1 MDAVP
6 GRKAQ
11 MASGSA
17 PDLTYCQPC
26 AEDGKKILPEAF
38 CPVCKEFLCSTCA
51 RVHRNQKITKTH
63 ALQDKDNMPSSFREE
78 SEDEKFTETCQRH
91 AQEFIKYFCLNHETL
106 LCGDCLAEKAHRS
119 CNIERISQVAKRY
132 KVGAEYNSLK
142 TGLVQTASDIG
153 KLSHD
158 IQVIMKSV
166 DEESLTNINELR
178 KFRTEINQYLDKRE
192 NKLLA
197 EIDQKKRTSKTLL
210 DELKSKCRNMKSS
223 IEKLKSELQAQ
234 DDNSNQ
240 LLIVGKRAIK
250 ELAGLQAAL
259 EDVSRRNEVPRYKFH
274 RDPETE
280 KLIAS
285 EKAIGR
291 LGEDE
296 LTSALGQQ
304 HRQLQTKHEQRQQ
317 ETMQQHQKQI
327 KTVSQKGESTAAA
340 GQQRQQQQKEQQ
352 PRQLETMQQQQKH
365 MQGVSPKAL
374 NQCRADLSQS
384 QFSKLPDI
392 PVKTAADT
400 SKCGLTRVTLLS
412 TGRLLLADCNNNSVQ
427 LVETTTNK
435 MVSQVKLPSD
445 PWDLCLLP
453 GDRAAVTLPLMK
465 KIQFVSTQENVTLQD
480 VVKID
485 GRCRGIDFCD
495 DNLIVS
501 CSHPGKVVLMDM
513 KGKVK
518 KSVGKGSRG
527 KPLFQEPEYLTVTR
541 ESQTPPVIYVS
552 DWLTRTIT
560 KLSISLEVLH
570 TYHDPILGSPRGL
583 TAVGDNQLLVCG
595 WGSNNILLL
604 DTLTGKITQLLGKE
618 EGIESPQSVAYCPLR
633 KMLFVTCMHYCRPEL
648 ENFVN
653 VFNLV

>member
-38 CPVCKEFLCSTCA
+38 CPVCKEFLCSNCA
-51 RVHRNQKITKTH
+51 RVHRNQKITKSH
-63 ALQDKDNMPSSFREE
+63 ALQDKDSMPSSFREE
-78 SEDEKFTETCQRH
+78 SEDEKFTETCQHH
-91 AQEFIKYFCLNHETL
+91 AQEFIKYYCLNHETL

-132 KVGAEYNSLK
+132 KEGAEYNSLK
-142 TGLVQTASDIG
+142 TGLVQTATDIG
-153 KLSHD
+153 KLSHN

-192 NKLLA
+192 HELLA
-197 EIDQKKRTSKTLL
+197 DIDQKKRTSKTLL
-210 DELKSKCRNMKSS
+210 DELKSKCTNMKSS

-259 EDVSRRNEVPRYKFH
+259 EDVSRRSEVPRYKFH

-280 KLIAS
+280 KLVAS

-291 LGEDE
+291 LEEDE
-296 LTSALGQQ
+296 STSALGQQ
-304 HRQLQTKHEQRQQ
+304 DRQQQTKQEQRQQ
-317 ETMQQHQKQI
+317 ETMQQHQKQM
-327 KTVSQKGESTAAA
+327 KVVSQKGESTTAA
-340 GQQRQQQQKEQQ
+340 GQQEQQQQKEQQ
-352 PRQLETMQQQQKH
+352 PRQLETMQQLQKY
-365 MQGVSPKAL
+365 MQDVSPKAL

-392 PVKTAADT
+392 PVKKAADT
-400 SKCGLTRVTLLS
+400 CECFLTSMALLS
-412 TGRLLLADCNNNSVQ
+412 RGRLLLADHFNWSVK
-427 LVETTTNK
+427 LVDTTPNK
-435 MVSQVKLPSD
+435 IVSQVELPGH

-453 GDRAAVTLPLMK
+453 VDRAAVTLPKVKM
-465 KIQFVSTQENVTLQD
+465 IQFVSTQGNATLLD
-480 VVKID
+480 LVKVD
-485 GRCRGIDFCD
+485 GECHGIDFCD

-501 CSHPGKVVLMDM
+501 FVNPGKVVLMDM

-518 KSVGKGSRG
+518 KSVDKDSSG
-527 KPLFQEPEYLTVTR
+527 KPLFQELLYLTVTR
-541 ESQTPPVIYVS
+541 DSQTPPVIYVS
-552 DWLTRTIT
+552 DLHTHTIT
-560 KLSISLEVLH
+560 KLNISLEVLQS
-570 TYHDPILGSPRGL
+570 YRDPILRSPRGL

-595 WGSNNILLL
+595 RDSYNILLL

-618 EGIESPQSVAYCPLR
+618 EGIERPLSVAYCSLR
-633 KMLFVTCMHYCRPEL
+633 KMMFVTCMHYNIR
-648 ENFVN
+648 NFVK
-653 VFNLV
+653 VFKVA

>member
-11 MASGSA
+11 MTSGSA

-26 AEDGKKILPEAF
+26 AEDGQKILPEAF
-38 CPVCKEFLCSTCA
+38 CPVCKEFLCSNCA
-51 RVHRNQKITKTH
+51 RVHRNQKITKSH
-63 ALQDKDNMPSSFREE
+63 ALQDKDSIPSSLREE
-78 SEDEKFTETCQRH
+78 SADEKFTETCRRH
-91 AQEFIKYFCLNHETL
+91 AQEFIKYYCLNHETL
-106 LCGDCLAEKAHRS
+106 LCGHCLAEKAHRS

-132 KVGAEYNSLK
+132 KEGAEYNSLK
-142 TGLVQTASDIG
+142 TGLVQTATDIG

-192 NKLLA
+192 NELLA

-210 DELKSKCRNMKSS
+210 DELKSKCTNMKSS

-234 DDNSNQ
+234 DENGNQ

-285 EKAIGR
+285 EKTIGR
-291 LGEDE
+291 LEEDE
-296 LTSALGQQ
+296 STSALGQQ
-304 HRQLQTKHEQRQQ
+304 HRQQQTKQEQRQQ
-317 ETMQQHQKQI
+317 ETMQQHQKQM
-327 KTVSQKGESTAAA
+327 KAVSQNGESTAIA
-340 GQQRQQQQKEQQ
+340 GQQEQQQQKEQQ

-365 MQGVSPKAL
+365 VSPKAL

-384 QFSKLPDI
+384 QFRKLPDI
-392 PVKTAADT
+392 PVKKAADT
-400 SKCGLTRVTLLS
+400 RECFLTSMTLQS
-412 TGRLLLADCNNNSVQ
+412 RGRLLLADCHNCSVK
-427 LVETTTNK
+427 LVDTTTNK
-435 MVSQVKLPSD
+435 MVSQVKLPGQ
-445 PWDLCLLP
+445 PWDMCLLP
-453 GDRAAVTLPLMK
+453 GDRAAVTLPLK
-465 KIQFVSTQENVTLQD
+465 NKIQFISTQGNVTLLD
-480 VVKID
+480 RVKVD
-485 GRCRGIDFCD
+485 GYCYGIDFCD
-495 DNLIVS
+495 DYLVVS
-501 CSHPGKVVLMDM
+501 FCPGKVVLMNM

-518 KSVGKGSRG
+518 KSVYKYNSGE
-527 KPLFQEPEYLTVTR
+527 PLFQNPCYLTVTR
-541 ESQTPPVIYVS
+541 ESLTPPVIYVS
-552 DWLTRTIT
+552 DWSTNTIT

-570 TYHDPILGSPRGL
+570 TYQDPILKSPRGM

-595 WGSNNILLL
+595 MDSYNILLL
-604 DTLTGKITQLLGKE
+604 DTLTGKITQLLGRE
-618 EGIESPQSVAYCPLR
+618 EGIESPRILAYCSQE
-633 KMLFVTCMHYCRPEL
+633 KMMFVTCSRYKRPEL
-648 ENFVN
+648 ENFVK